1 MIQFNLNNQQSIELN
16 YQQGFLPQRNEKDL
30 WYQDTSSRSNLSL
43 FSLSSENRR
52 ILRKTENFT
61 YKKIEL
67 KNFDYDIETQKKIY
81 SWIKQLGWDFP
92 ISSVKKIFS
101 DHIFNTVYVWCDED
115 NQEVAFS
122 ICYFSKSISHIA
134 YVFYDPKYNHSN
146 LPIKLVLQTIID
158 SQKDSL
164 QFCYLGR
171 FSLET
176 GFYKRNMPGFEYFK
190 DKQWIQYN
198 NSSTINDLRSTI

>member
-1 MIQFNLNNQQSIELN
+1 MKKIF
-16 YQQGFLPQRNEKDL
+16 GTK
-30 WYQDTSSRSNLSL
+30 DTSSRSNLSL